1 MVYIGSG
8 ICKTKKLKASSKIGQ
23 RQVDIECSREN
34 QWMSFMTQ
42 GDQWPLWHW
51 RWPCEVDQMEK
62 VAMQWAVYHIFQE
75 FRPRWRSFDMEL
87 LFPSLSYFVLV
98 YCKKRKSLSAKFWWM
113 TFLTRKLRQSY
124 QSFPKQKFY
133 ILFCPS
139 SQFSALFAL

>member
-1 MVYIGSG
+1 M
-8 ICKTKKLKASSKIGQ
+8 KASSKIGQ
-23 RQVDIECSREN
+23 RQVDIEWSRES
-34 QWMSFMTQ
+34 QWMSLMTQ
-42 GDQWPLWHW
+42 GDHCGTAGDLVRWTRW
-51 RWPCEVDQMEK
+51 RRSP
-62 VAMQWAVYHIFQE
+62 WAVYHIFRE

-133 ILFCPS
+133 ILFCPF